1 MAFGIV
7 ASLVIMAARM
17 ETPASPDTTA
27 AASDMRGQGV
37 LGRVSIVTSAYNE
50 AGNLRQL
57 IERVEGVLPRIKG
70 ECEMVVANDGSK
82 DGSAAI
88 LDELASTRP
97 WLRVVHLARN
107 YGQTAALM
115 AAFQHATGEIVVALD
130 ADLQNDPDDIPML
143 LEKMG
148 EGFDLVS
155 GWRKDR
161 QDHAIKRNLL
171 SRVANGI
178 ICGVSGVHLHD
189 YGCTLKAYRAAIT
202 DDMKLYGEMHRFI
215 PIYAHWLGARITEIP
230 VKHHPRTAGVSK
242 YGMER
247 TVKVLLDLFVVMFLH
262 RFANKPIY
270 LFGAA
275 GILFWVTAFIA
286 GVWALGEKLINHIS
300 LIQTPLPLVAVF
312 GAMTGVICFLMGL
325 LAELSIRTY
334 HESQNKPTYR
344 VARVVNFQNPAR

>member
-1 MAFGIV
+1 MDN
-7 ASLVIMAARM
+7 ASTDDTRIKSPAR
-17 ETPASPDTTA
+17 P
-27 AASDMRGQGV
+27 
-37 LGRVSIVTSAYNE
+37 RVSIVTSAYNE
-50 AGNLRQL
+50 EENLRAL
-57 IERVEGVLPRIKG
+57 VEKVEAVLPRING
-70 ECEMVVANDGSK
+70 SCEMIVSNDGSK
-82 DGSAAI
+82 DGSGAL
-88 LDELASTRP
+88 LDELAATRP
-97 WLRVVHLARN
+97 WLRVVHLSRN

-115 AAFQHATGEIVVALD
+115 AGFTHATGEIVVALD

-143 LEKMG
+143 LAKMD

-161 QDHAIKRNLL
+161 QDHAIRRNLL

-178 ICGVSGVHLHD
+178 ICGISGVHLHD
-189 YGCTLKAYRAAIT
+189 YGCTLKAYRAGIT
-202 DDMKLYGEMHRFI
+202 DDMRLYGEMHRFI
-215 PIYAHWLGARITEIP
+215 PIYAHWLGARITEVP

-262 RFANKPIY
+262 RFAQKPIY

-275 GILFWVTAFIA
+275 GIVFWSVAFIA
-286 GVWALGEKLINHIS
+286 GVWALGEKFINHIS
-300 LIQTPLPLVAVF
+300 LIQTPLPLVCAF
-312 GAMTGVICFLMGL
+312 GLMTGTLCFLLGL

-344 VARVVNFQNPAR
+344 VARLVNLPGVTH